1 MMRFSNIDYS
11 PLSTQNAINATVA
24 VMSTPNKVK
33 NVADP
38 FARIVATTK
47 PPNMCLEMSYKN
59 LAKFDVYLA

>member
-11 PLSTQNAINATVA
+11 PLSTQNAINATMA

-47 PPNMCLEMSYKN
+47 PPNMSLEMSY
-59 LAKFDVYLA
+59 